1 MNDEALLIQN
11 LLSAAESLS
20 HSCERA
26 EEKLE
31 RQKTANDRLRSILFT
46 LERVC
51 EEKER
56 EARETEVRVA
66 EKKQSLSEMEMKME
80 KRRREEKTREV
91 ELYAWLKRDDRKF
104 ALAREKRKEE
114 EKNTPK
120 LSSLFLFREEE
131 DEEDEDE
138 EEEKQRDEEKKQRDE
153 EDEMWS
159 NRAREKVQESL
170 ARFRIEFLEGEETM
184 ME

>member
-1 MNDEALLIQN
+1 MNDEALIQN

-31 RQKTANDRLRSILFT
+31 RQKTANDRLRAILYA
-46 LERVC
+46 LERVY

-66 EKKQSLSEMEMKME
+66 EKKQSLSEMEMKKE
-80 KRRREEKTREV
+80 KRRREEKRREV
-91 ELYAWLKRDDRKF
+91 ELSAWLKRDDRKF

-120 LSSLFLFREEE
+120 LSSLFLFREEDEEE
-131 DEEDEDE
+131 DEDEDE
-138 EEEKQRDEEKKQRDE
+138 EEEKEEKQRDE

-170 ARFRIEFLEGEETM
+170 ARFRIEFLEREETM

>member
-1 MNDEALLIQN
+1 MNEALIQN

-31 RQKTANDRLRSILFT
+31 RQKTANDRLRAILYA
-46 LERVC
+46 LERVY

-80 KRRREEKTREV
+80 KRRREEKRREV
-91 ELYAWLKRDDRKF
+91 ELSAWLKRDDRKF

-131 DEEDEDE
+131 DEDEDE
-138 EEEKQRDEEKKQRDE
+138 EEEKQRDEEKKRDE

-170 ARFRIEFLEGEETM
+170 ARFRIEFLEREETM

>member
-1 MNDEALLIQN
+1 MNEALIQN
-11 LLSAAESLS
+11 LLSAAASLS

-31 RQKTANDRLRSILFT
+31 RQKTANDRLRAILYA
-46 LERVC
+46 LERVY

-66 EKKQSLSEMEMKME
+66 EKKQSLSEMEMKKE
-80 KRRREEKTREV
+80 KRRREEKRREV
-91 ELYAWLKRDDRKF
+91 ELSAWLKRDDRKF
-104 ALAREKRKEE
+104 ALAREKRKEQ

-120 LSSLFLFREEE
+120 LSSLLFREEE
-131 DEEDEDE
+131 EDE
-138 EEEKQRDEEKKQRDE
+138 EEEKEREEEKQRDE

-170 ARFRIEFLEGEETM
+170 ARFRIEFLEREETM

>member
-1 MNDEALLIQN
+1 MNEALIQN
-11 LLSAAESLS
+11 LLSAAASLS

-46 LERVC
+46 LERVY

-66 EKKQSLSEMEMKME
+66 EKKQSLSEMEMKKE
-80 KRRREEKTREV
+80 KRRREEKRREV
-91 ELYAWLKRDDRKF
+91 ELSAWLKRDDRKF

-120 LSSLFLFREEE
+120 PSSLFLFREEE
-131 DEEDEDE
+131 EDEDE
-138 EEEKQRDEEKKQRDE
+138 EEEEEKEREEEKQRDE

-170 ARFRIEFLEGEETM
+170 ARFRIEFLEREETM

>member
-1 MNDEALLIQN
+1 MNEALIQN

-31 RQKTANDRLRSILFT
+31 RQKTANDRLRAILYA
-46 LERVC
+46 LERVY

-66 EKKQSLSEMEMKME
+66 EKKQSLSEMEIKME
-80 KRRREEKTREV
+80 KRRREEKRREV
-91 ELYAWLKRDDRKF
+91 ELSAWLKRDDRKF

-120 LSSLFLFREEE
+120 LSSLFLFREE
-131 DEEDEDE
+131 DEEEDE
-138 EEEKQRDEEKKQRDE
+138 EEEEEEKEREEEKQRDE

>member
-91 ELYAWLKRDDRKF
+91 ELSAWLKRDDRKF

-120 LSSLFLFREEE
+120 LSSLLFREEE
-131 DEEDEDE
+131 EDE
-138 EEEKQRDEEKKQRDE
+138 EAAEEKQREEKQRDE

-170 ARFRIEFLEGEETM
+170 ARFRIEFLEREETM
-184 ME
+184 METID

>member
-46 LERVC
+46 LERVR

-120 LSSLFLFREEE
+120 LSSLLFREEE
-131 DEEDEDE
+131 EDE
-138 EEEKQRDEEKKQRDE
+138 EAAEEKQREEEKQRDE

-170 ARFRIEFLEGEETM
+170 ARFRIEFLEREETM
-184 ME
+184 METID

>member
-1 MNDEALLIQN
+1 MNEALIQN

-26 EEKLE
+26 EEKLK
-31 RQKTANDRLRSILFT
+31 RQKTANDRLRAILYA
-46 LERVC
+46 LERVY

-80 KRRREEKTREV
+80 KRRREEKRREV
-91 ELYAWLKRDDRKF
+91 ELSAWLKRDDRKF

-120 LSSLFLFREEE
+120 LSSLLFREE
-131 DEEDEDE
+131 EEDEDE
-138 EEEKQRDEEKKQRDE
+138 EEEKEREEEEREKQRDE

-170 ARFRIEFLEGEETM
+170 ARFRIEFLEREETM

>member
-31 RQKTANDRLRSILFT
+31 RQKTANDRLRAILYA
-46 LERVC
+46 LERVY

-80 KRRREEKTREV
+80 KRRREEKRREV
-91 ELYAWLKRDDRKF
+91 ELSAWLKRDDRKS

-120 LSSLFLFREEE
+120 LSSLLFREEE
-131 DEEDEDE
+131 EDE
-138 EEEKQRDEEKKQRDE
+138 EAAEEKQREEEKQRDE

-170 ARFRIEFLEGEETM
+170 ARFRIEFLEREETM
-184 ME
+184 METID

>member
-80 KRRREEKTREV
+80 KRRREEKRREV
-91 ELYAWLKRDDRKF
+91 ELNAWLKRDDRKF
-104 ALAREKRKEE
+104 ALEREKRKEE

-120 LSSLFLFREEE
+120 LSSLLFRKEEE
-131 DEEDEDE
+131 DEEAA
-138 EEEKQRDEEKKQRDE
+138 EEKQREEEKQRDE

-170 ARFRIEFLEGEETM
+170 ARFRIEFLEREETM
-184 ME
+184 METID

>member
-1 MNDEALLIQN
+1 MNEGALIQN

-26 EEKLE
+26 EEKLR

-46 LERVC
+46 LERVY

-80 KRRREEKTREV
+80 KRRREEKRREV
-91 ELYAWLKRDDRKF
+91 ELSAWLKRDDPKF

-120 LSSLFLFREEE
+120 LSSLLFREEE
-131 DEEDEDE
+131 EDE
-138 EEEKQRDEEKKQRDE
+138 EAAEEKQREEEKQRDE

-170 ARFRIEFLEGEETM
+170 ARFRIEFLEREETI
-184 ME
+184 MEMID